1 MNEREVSEL
10 RRRFRPDK
18 SNITKICGCYVSD
31 KGEILTQFTTS
42 ISLMLDDEKEKV
54 LAVLKKALSG
64 TLGKNL
70 LDISFPT
77 KQVVEGAEHRLLK
90 TLRDSHLEDTAAAE
104 QFYEK
109 VISTV
114 SMETNYLILLAF
126 DAYDVPFK
134 GKDGGRFDEG
144 SDQVFNYIVC
154 SICPVKLS
162 KSGLSFH
169 AQQQEFHNSKTEWIV
184 SAPEL
189 GFLFP
194 AFDDRSTNLYG
205 ALTYT
210 RNIADNHQEFVETI
224 FGAEPPMA
232 AGAQKETFQ
241 SILGNAL
248 DTDCSIKV
256 VQAVHAQLSDMILEH
271 KESRDKEPLVIS
283 KPEVNHMLQT
293 CGLSEERVKAF
304 DEQFDES
311 FGKHADL
318 SPKNLVDTNKFH
330 LSTPDVK
337 IQIAPDKRD
346 LVETRVLGGVKYIL
360 IRAEEGVEVN
370 GVPISIGD
378 AIEAEK
384 KE

>member
-54 LAVLKKALSG
+54 LTVLKKALSG
-64 TLGKNL
+64 SVGKQL
-70 LDISFPT
+70 MDISFPT
-77 KQVVEGAEHRLLK
+77 KQVLEGAEHRLLT
-90 TLRDSHLEDTAAAE
+90 TLKDSGLEDQAAAE

-109 VISTV
+109 VIPTV
-114 SMETNYLILLAF
+114 SMETNYLILLAY

-134 GKDGGRFDEG
+134 GKDGFSGDAE
-144 SDQVFNYIVC
+144 QVFRYIVC

-169 AQQQEFHNSKTEWIV
+169 VQDQEFHNSKTEWMV
-184 SAPEL
+184 AAPEL
-189 GFLFP
+189 GFVFP

-205 ALTYT
+205 ALAYT
-210 RNIADNHQEFVETI
+210 RNISDNHQEFINAV

-232 AGAQKETFQ
+232 AGEQKETFQ
-241 SILGNAL
+241 TILGSSL
-248 DTDCSIKV
+248 DTDCSIEV
-256 VQAVHAQLSDMILEH
+256 VQAVHAQLSDMIQEH
-271 KESRDKEPLVIS
+271 KESRDKEPLLIS
-283 KPEVNHMLQT
+283 KPEVNHVLKT

-304 DEQFDES
+304 DEQFDEN
-311 FGKHADL
+311 FGQHADL

-330 LSTPDVK
+330 VVTPDVK

-370 GVPISIGD
+370 GVPVEIQ
-378 AIEAEK
+378 
-384 KE
+384 

>member
-18 SNITKICGCYVSD
+18 TNITRLCGCYVSD
-31 KGEILTQFTTS
+31 KGEVLSQFTTS
-42 ISLMLDDEKEKV
+42 IALMLEDEKEKV
-54 LAVLKKALSG
+54 LAVLKKSLSG

-70 LDISFPT
+70 MDISFPT
-77 KQVVEGAEHRLLK
+77 KQVLEGEEHRLLQ
-90 TLRDSHLEDTAAAE
+90 TLRTSRLEDQDAAE
-104 QFYEK
+104 QFYQK

-114 SMETNYLILLAF
+114 SFETNYLILLAY

-134 GKDGGRFDEG
+134 GRDGGDFAEG
-144 SDQVFNYIVC
+144 SDQVFSYIVC

-169 AQQQEFHNSKTEWIV
+169 VQDQEFHNSKTDWLV

-205 ALTYT
+205 ALAYT
-210 RNIADNHQEFVETI
+210 RNTADNHEEFVQTV

-232 AGAQKETFQ
+232 AGVQKETFEHM
-241 SILGNAL
+241 LGSAL
-248 DTDCSIKV
+248 EEDCSIEV
-256 VQAVHAQLSDMILEH
+256 VRAVHEQLSDMIQEH

-283 KPEVNHMLQT
+283 KPEVNHVLKT
-293 CGLSEERVKAF
+293 CGLSEERIKAF
-304 DEQFDES
+304 DDSFDEN
-311 FGKHADL
+311 FGQHTDL
-318 SPKNLVDTNKFH
+318 SPKNLVDTKKFH
-330 LSTPDVK
+330 LITPDVK
-337 IQIAPDKRD
+337 IQVAPDKRD

-370 GVPISIGD
+370 GVPVEIQ
-378 AIEAEK
+378 
-384 KE
+384 

>member
-18 SNITKICGCYVSD
+18 SNITKLCGCYVSD
-31 KGEILTQFTTS
+31 KGEILSQFTTS
-42 ISLMLDDEKEKV
+42 IALMLEDEKEKV
-54 LAVLKKALSG
+54 LAVLKKTLSG
-64 TLGKNL
+64 SIGKQL
-70 LDISFPT
+70 MDISFPT
-77 KQVVEGAEHRLLK
+77 KQVLEGAEHKLLK
-90 TLRDSHLEDTAAAE
+90 TLRDSKLEDQAAAE

-109 VISTV
+109 VIATV

-134 GKDGGRFDEG
+134 GRDGGRFDEG
-144 SDQVFNYIVC
+144 SDQVFNYIIC

-169 AQQQEFHNSKTEWIV
+169 VQDQEFHNSKTEWIV

-194 AFDDRSTNLYG
+194 AFDDRATNLYG
-205 ALTYT
+205 ALAYT
-210 RNIADNHQEFVETI
+210 RNISDNHQEFVNTI

-232 AGAQKETFQ
+232 AGVQKETFQ
-241 SILGNAL
+241 NILGSSL
-248 DTDCSIKV
+248 EDDCSIQV
-256 VQAVHAQLSDMILEH
+256 VQAVHAQLSDMIQEH

-283 KPEVNHMLQT
+283 KPEVNHVLKT
-293 CGLSEERVKAF
+293 CGLSEERIQTF
-304 DEQFDES
+304 DERFDEN
-311 FGKHADL
+311 FGQHADL

-337 IQIAPDKRD
+337 IQVAPDKRD
-346 LVETRVLGGVKYIL
+346 LVETRILGGVKYIL

-370 GVPISIGD
+370 GVSVEIQ
-378 AIEAEK
+378 
-384 KE
+384 

>member
-18 SNITKICGCYVSD
+18 TNIAKLCGCYVSD
-31 KGEILTQFTTS
+31 KGEILSQFTTS
-42 ISLMLDDEKEKV
+42 IALMLEDEKEKV

-70 LDISFPT
+70 MDISFPT
-77 KQVVEGAEHRLLK
+77 KQVVEGAEHKLLQ
-90 TLRDSHLEDTAAAE
+90 TLRTSRLENQDAAE
-104 QFYEK
+104 QFYQK

-114 SMETNYLILLAF
+114 SFETNYLILLAY

-134 GKDGGRFDEG
+134 GKDGGGFADG
-144 SDQVFNYIVC
+144 SDQVFSYIVC

-169 AQQQEFHNSKTEWIV
+169 VQDQEFHNSKTDWLV

-194 AFDDRSTNLYG
+194 AFDDRSTNIYG
-205 ALTYT
+205 ALAYT
-210 RNIADNHQEFVETI
+210 RNAADNHEEFVQTV
-224 FGAEPPMA
+224 FGAEAPMA
-232 AGAQKETFQ
+232 AGVQKETFEH
-241 SILGNAL
+241 ILGSAL
-248 DTDCSIKV
+248 DEDCSIDV
-256 VQAVHAQLSDMILEH
+256 VRTVHEQFSDMIQEH

-283 KPEVNHMLQT
+283 KPEVNHVLKT
-293 CGLSEERVKAF
+293 CGLSEERIKAF
-304 DEQFDES
+304 DDSFDEN
-311 FGKHADL
+311 FGQHADL
-318 SPKNLVDTNKFH
+318 SPKNLVDTKKFH
-330 LSTPDVK
+330 LVTPDVK
-337 IQIAPDKRD
+337 IQVAPDKRD

-370 GVPISIGD
+370 GVPVEIQ
-378 AIEAEK
+378 
-384 KE
+384 